1 MENKKSLFRVN
12 YLFIVAALFCVLL
25 LMLSTVS
32 CKNSGNDNEDSQ
44 KDTSN
49 EENTVPNVDDDRIIW
64 HNRDASAI
72 AEWNGLSVSED
83 LIAAFENAKS
93 TDLFAVNAFLKD
105 VQSIETLTYEGRTY
119 ASYRTESDE
128 LRLHRFKLLELQK
141 EANDLIDYPNGYYNG
156 YPKEFYEQRIDYYG
170 EELINQYI
178 VDGVFL
184 EDKINEDVQLIENR
198 IRLNR
203 QIISDLRVDYI
214 KNIPEQIA
222 EEFKR
227 YGYNATVYGERALLI
242 ITKEEF
248 YKLNISNP
256 EKYFFRHAPP
266 DNYDSS
272 QPLPD

>member
-12 YLFIVAALFCVLL
+12 YLFIAAALLGALL

-32 CKNSGNDNEDSQ
+32 CKNSGNDNEESQ
-44 KDTSN
+44 KDIS
-49 EENTVPNVDDDRIIW
+49 PDLDDDRIIW

-128 LRLHRFKLLELQK
+128 LRQHCTKLSNLQK
-141 EANDLIDYPNGYYNG
+141 DANRLIDYANGYYNG
-156 YPKEFYEQRIDYYG
+156 YSKEFFEQRIDYYG

-198 IRLNR
+198 IRLSS
-203 QIISDLRVDYI
+203 QIISDLRVDYT
-214 KNIPEQIA
+214 
-222 EEFKR
+222 R
-227 YGYNATVYGERALLI
+227 
-242 ITKEEF
+242 
-248 YKLNISNP
+248 
-256 EKYFFRHAPP
+256 
-266 DNYDSS
+266 
-272 QPLPD
+272 LPR